1 MIKLDTLFERK
12 YGAIRG
18 GQTKLAKDL
27 GVDQSSISSW
37 ISGRN
42 KPTKDYVKKMAIIF
56 GVSEADIYSIFSK
69 DETRSQDE
77 FTQNVQAVPLT
88 KTNTI
93 QLPILADVPAG
104 LPEFSDRDVEIFKD
118 IPRDMFPG
126 GADYVIRCI
135 GDSLAPRFAKGD
147 FCVVRNEIE
156 PLHGR
161 PMLVETEN
169 GYCMKVINKT
179 PKGVQLCSINKK
191 YKPFYPKS
199 LRIVG
204 LIIGLWSRTD
214 RENLLELV

>member
-1 MIKLDTLFERK
+1 MPNFTKLLERK
-12 YGAIRG
+12 YGSIRG
-18 GQTKLAKDL
+18 AQTKLAEDL
-27 GVDQSSISSW
+27 GVNQSSVSNW

-42 KPTKDYVKKMAIIF
+42 FPNPDLIRKMADLF
-56 GVSEADIYSIFSK
+56 NVSEQEIRACFQN
-69 DETRSQDE
+69 EE
-77 FTQNVQAVPLT
+77 FVSNVPAVPLT
-88 KTNTI
+88 DKNTI

-156 PLHGR
+156 PIHGR
-161 PMLVETEN
+161 PMLVETET

-179 PKGVQLCSINKK
+179 KQGVQLCSINKK
-191 YKPFYPKS
+191 YKPFYPKQ

-214 RENLLELV
+214 RENLLDLV

>member
-1 MIKLDTLFERK
+1 MIKLDKLFERK

-18 GQTKLAKDL
+18 AQTKLAAEL
-27 GVDQSSISSW
+27 NVNQSTISSW

-42 KPTKDYVKKMAIIF
+42 KPTKDYVKKMAVIF
-56 GVSEADIYSIFSK
+56 DVSEAEIYAIFTTE
-69 DETRSQDE
+69 ETRLQDE
-77 FTQNVQAVPLT
+77 FVTNVQAVPLT
-88 KTNTI
+88 DKNTVR
-93 QLPILADVPAG
+93 LPILADVPAG
-104 LPEFSDRDVEIFKD
+104 LPDYSDRDVEIFKD

>member
-1 MIKLDTLFERK
+1 MPNFTKLLVRK
-12 YGAIRG
+12 YGSIRG
-18 GQTKLAKDL
+18 AQTKLAEDL
-27 GVDQSSISSW
+27 GVNQSSVSNW

-42 KPTKDYVKKMAIIF
+42 FPNPDLIRKMADLF
-56 GVSEADIYSIFSK
+56 KASEQEIRASLGD
-69 DETRSQDE
+69 DE
-77 FTQNVQAVPLT
+77 FTPNVQAVPLT
-88 KTNTI
+88 DKNTV
-93 QLPILADVPAG
+93 QLPILADIPAG

-156 PLHGR
+156 PIHGR
-161 PMLVETEN
+161 PMLVETET

-179 PKGVQLCSINKK
+179 KQGVQLCSINKK
-191 YKPFYPKS
+191 YKPFYPKQ